1 MKSFCTGSMELKL
14 NKELYPHRQP
24 FMKIVQASRTQK
36 NSGGGTNLK
45 PNGVGVRILNQIWW
59 VIYFPL

>member
-14 NKELYPHRQP
+14 DKELYPHRHS

-36 NSGGGTNLK
+36 NSGGGYGSQTK
-45 PNGVGVRILNQIWW
+45 WGRV
-59 VIYFPL
+59 YFPL